1 MTEAVR
7 NQLQRLLASAS
18 GLLGRH
24 AVLVLTLVAGL
35 VPALLLTLAAAGVY
49 DSVVEEDGVAGL
61 DQPVLDAAIAARS
74 PALDTAVTGLTN
86 LGGTVGLPLIAG
98 AAVVALCWWKRTWTP
113 LVLVATAAAG
123 SLLITVVGKS
133 VVGRHRP
140 PLEDAVPPYEYSA
153 SFPSGHS
160 LNSLAVIG
168 TLAYLLVL
176 YLHSRLARAAAITG
190 AVLFIAAVGLS
201 RVYLGH
207 HWLTDVLV
215 AWTIGLAWLAIVIT
229 VHQVLH
235 RRNTRSSAGSG
246 AGSSAGPAA
255 DDPDRG

>member
-1 MTEAVR
+1 MIEAVR
-7 NQLQRLLASAS
+7 NQLQRLLAAAT
-18 GLLGRH
+18 GVLGRH

-35 VPALLLTLAAAGVY
+35 VPALLLALAAAGVY
-49 DSVVEEDGVAGL
+49 EAVAEEDGVAGL
-61 DQPVLDAAIAARS
+61 DQPVLEAAMAARS
-74 PALDTAVTGLTN
+74 PAVDTAVTWLTN

-133 VVGRHRP
+133 IVGRHRP
-140 PLEDAVPPYEYSA
+140 SLEDAVPPYEYSA

-160 LNSLAVIG
+160 LNTLAVIG

-176 YLHSRLARAAAITG
+176 YLPSPRARTAVITG
-190 AVLFIAAVGLS
+190 ATLFIAAVGLS

-215 AWTIGLAWLAIVIT
+215 AWTLGLAWLAIIIT
-229 VHQVLH
+229 VHQLLH
-235 RRNTRSSAGSG
+235 RRNAGDAGS
-246 AGSSAGPAA
+246 AA
-255 DDPDRG
+255 DSPAGKGDRT